1 MDITFSNKNTIKLN
15 GKSSSIVINPQ
26 SEVKADLLL
35 FTSPESP
42 QYETRSF
49 NSPGEYEVLGSMV
62 DGVEIAPENTA
73 YSMVVDD
80 IHVAY
85 LTDIDAQLTDDQ
97 LEHMDSVD
105 IMIVSVKDDKSEL
118 VNKLVG
124 QIEPRIL
131 IPIMESEAE
140 LAKIKAEYGKDVEA
154 VDSFKIAKKDL
165 PADSQ
170 QLVILK

>member
-1 MDITFSNKNTIKLN
+1 MDITFSNKDTIKLN
-15 GKSSSIVINPQ
+15 GKNSSIVINPQ

-35 FTSPESP
+35 FTNPESA

-62 DGVEIAPENTA
+62 DGVEISPENTC
-73 YSMVVDD
+73 YSLVIDD

-85 LTDIDAQLTDDQ
+85 LTEIDAQLTDEQ

-105 IMIVSVKDDKSEL
+105 ILVVNVKDDKAEL
-118 VNKLVG
+118 INKLVG

-154 VDSFKIAKKDL
+154 VDSLKIAKKDL
-165 PADSQ
+165 PVDNQ

>member
-1 MDITFSNKNTIKLN
+1 MDITFSNKDSIKLN
-15 GKSSSIVINPQ
+15 GKTSTIVINPS

-35 FTSPESP
+35 FTNPESP

-49 NSPGEYEVLGSMV
+49 NGPGEYEVLGSMV
-62 DGVEIAPENTA
+62 DGVEIAPGNTA
-73 YSMVVDD
+73 YSLVIDD

-85 LTDIDAQLTDDQ
+85 MVGVEAQLTDDQ

-105 IMIVSVKDDKSEL
+105 ILIVKVTDDKSEL
-118 VNKLVG
+118 INKLVG

-131 IPIMESEAE
+131 IPIMDSEAE

-154 VDSFKIAKKDL
+154 VDSFKIVKKDL
-165 PADSQ
+165 PVDNQ

>member
-1 MDITFSNKNTIKLN
+1 MDITFSNKDTIKLN
-15 GKSSSIVINPQ
+15 GKNSTIVINPQ
-26 SEVKADLLL
+26 GEVKADLLL
-35 FTSPESP
+35 FTNPESA

-49 NSPGEYEVLGSMV
+49 NSPGEYEVMGSMV
-62 DGVEIAPENTA
+62 DGVGLSIDNTA

-85 LTDIDAQLTDDQ
+85 LTDAEAILSDDQ
-97 LEHMDSVD
+97 LEHMDAVD
-105 IMIVSVKDDKSEL
+105 ILIISVKDDKSEL
-118 VNKLVG
+118 INKLVG

-131 IPIMESEAE
+131 IPIMSSEAE

-154 VDSFKIAKKDL
+154 VDSFKINKKDL